1 MTALLF
7 SRKNNKKIKWG
18 DGLKTPSGK
27 ISITLVSII
36 LGLMLAIQFKNVQNV
51 GGNVS
56 LQRAQ
61 ELTAQIQ
68 KLNQD
73 IQSQENLMAELEDRI
88 LEYENAAQDEGKIN
102 DAMYHELE
110 RARIL
115 AGLTELEGAGVVV
128 TVNSI
133 PYQEWGQTGIVRNV
147 YHEDLLML
155 VNELNAAGA
164 EALDINGERI
174 ISTTEIRSA
183 GDYIVINTN
192 RYSAPFEIKALG
204 NPDTLEASLK
214 LLGGVADTL
223 GEELE
228 ITIRR
233 EDKIRIPKFDGPLN
247 YEYALPVH

>member
-1 MTALLF
+1 MNKF
-7 SRKNNKKIKWG
+7 SDKIV
-18 DGLKTPSGK
+18 
-27 ISITLVSII
+27 IMLVCML
-36 LGLMLAIQFKNVQNV
+36 LGLMLAAQFKNVQNV

-61 ELTAQIQ
+61 ELTSQIQ

-73 IQSQENLMAELEDRI
+73 IASQENLIQELEDRL
-88 LEYENAAQDEGKIN
+88 LEYENAAQDAGKLN
-102 DAMYHELE
+102 DAMYRDLE
-110 RARIL
+110 RARNL

-128 TVNSI
+128 TVNMISF
-133 PYQEWGQTGIVRNV
+133 QEGGESGIIRNV

-164 EALDINGERI
+164 EALAINDERI
-174 ISTTEIRSA
+174 IATTEIRDA

-204 NPDTLEASLK
+204 NPDTLEASLM
-214 LLGGVADTL
+214 LLGGIADTL

-228 ITIRR
+228 IKIRK
-233 EDKIRIPKFDGPLN
+233 ENSIRIPKYNSSIQFD
-247 YEYALPVH
+247 YAVPAQ

>member
-1 MTALLF
+1 M
-7 SRKNNKKIKWG
+7 
-18 DGLKTPSGK
+18 
-27 ISITLVSII
+27 I
-36 LGLMLAIQFKNVQNV
+36 LGLMLAAQFKNVQNV

-61 ELTAQIQ
+61 ELTTQIQ

-73 IQSQENLMAELEDRI
+73 ITSQENLIQELEDR
-88 LEYENAAQDEGKIN
+88 LMEYESAAQDAGKLN
-102 DAMYHELE
+102 DAMYKDLE
-110 RARIL
+110 RARNL
-115 AGLTELEGAGVVV
+115 AGLTDLEGSGVII
-128 TVNSI
+128 TVNLISF
-133 PYQEWGQTGIVRNV
+133 QEYGQSGIIRNV

-164 EALDINGERI
+164 EALAINDERI
-174 ISTTEIRSA
+174 IATTEIRDA

-204 NPDTLEASLK
+204 NPDTLEASLM

-228 ITIRR
+228 I
-233 EDKIRIPKFDGPLN
+233 KIRKENSIHIPKYNSPLQFD
-247 YEYALPVH
+247 YAAPVQ

>member
-1 MTALLF
+1 MKSF
-7 SRKNNKKIKWG
+7 G
-18 DGLKTPSGK
+18 GK
-27 ISITLVSII
+27 IAITLVSMI
-36 LGLMLAIQFKNVQNV
+36 LGLMLAAQFKNVQNV
-51 GGNVS
+51 GGSVS
-56 LQRAQ
+56 MQRAQ
-61 ELTAQIQ
+61 ELTTQIQ

-73 IQSQENLMAELEDRI
+73 MQNQQNLIQDLEIRI
-88 LEYENAAQDEGKIN
+88 AEYEDAAQDEGKIN
-102 DAMYHELE
+102 ETMFRDLE

-128 TVNSI
+128 TIDII
-133 PYQEWGQTGIVRNV
+133 PYQEWGESGIIRNV

-164 EALDINGERI
+164 EALEINGERI
-174 ISTTEIRSA
+174 VSTSEIRSA

-192 RYSAPFEIKALG
+192 RYSVPFEIKALG

-223 GEELE
+223 GEELA

-233 EDKIRIPKFDGPLN
+233 ENKVRVPKYNGPIE
-247 YEYALPVH
+247 YEYALPLQ

>member
-1 MTALLF
+1 MKNLL
-7 SRKNNKKIKWG
+7 G
-18 DGLKTPSGK
+18 GK
-27 ISITLVSII
+27 IAIMLVSII
-36 LGLMLAIQFKNVQNV
+36 LGLMLAAQFKNVQNV

-61 ELTAQIQ
+61 ELTSQIQ

-73 IQSQENLMAELEDRI
+73 IANQQNLIAELENRI
-88 LEYENAAQDEGKIN
+88 AEYENAAKDEGKLTETLN
-102 DAMYHELE
+102 KDLE

-115 AGLTELEGAGVVV
+115 AGLVELEGAGVIV
-128 TVNSI
+128 TVNVI
-133 PYQEWGQTGIVRNV
+133 PFEDWGETGIVRNV

-164 EALDINGERI
+164 EALAINGERI
-174 ISTTEIRSA
+174 VSTTEIRSA

-192 RYSAPFEIKALG
+192 RYTAPFEIKALG
-204 NPDTLEASLK
+204 NPETLEASLK
-214 LLGGVADTL
+214 LLGGVADIL

-233 EDKIRIPKFDGPLN
+233 EDKIRIPKYNRPLH
-247 YEYALPVH
+247 YEYAVPVQ

>member
-1 MTALLF
+1 LKKF
-7 SRKNNKKIKWG
+7 SDKIA
-18 DGLKTPSGK
+18 
-27 ISITLVSII
+27 IMLVCMI
-36 LGLMLAIQFKNVQNV
+36 LGLMLAAQFKNVQNV

-61 ELTAQIQ
+61 ELTSQIQ

-73 IQSQENLMAELEDRI
+73 IANQQNLIQELEDQ
-88 LEYENAAQDEGKIN
+88 LMEYEAAAQDAGKLN
-102 DAMYHELE
+102 ETMYRDLE
-110 RARIL
+110 RARNL
-115 AGLTELEGAGVVV
+115 AGLTDLEGAGVVV
-128 TVNSI
+128 TVNLVS
-133 PYQEWGQTGIVRNV
+133 YQEWGETGIIRNV

-164 EALDINGERI
+164 EALAINDERI
-174 ISTTEIRSA
+174 IASTEIRDA

-204 NPDTLEASLK
+204 NPDTLEASLM

-228 ITIRR
+228 IKIRK
-233 EDKIRIPKFDGPLN
+233 ENLIRIPKYSGSLQFD
-247 YEYALPVH
+247 YAIPVQ

>member
-1 MTALLF
+1 
-7 SRKNNKKIKWG
+7 
-18 DGLKTPSGK
+18 LKTLGGK
-27 ISITLVSII
+27 IAITLVSMI
-36 LGLMLAIQFKNVQNV
+36 LGLMLALQFKNVQNV

-56 LQRAQ
+56 LQRTQ
-61 ELTAQIQ
+61 ELTSQIQ

-73 IQSQENLMAELEDRI
+73 MQSQEKLITELEARI
-88 LEYENAAQDEGKIN
+88 VEYENAAQDEGKLN
-102 DAMYHELE
+102 DTMYQELE

-128 TVNSI
+128 TLDIV
-133 PYQEWGQTGIVRNV
+133 PYSDWGEYGIVRNV
-147 YHEDLLML
+147 YHEDLLTL
-155 VNELNAAGA
+155 INELNAAGA
-164 EALDINGERI
+164 EALEINGERI

-192 RYSAPFEIKALG
+192 RYSVPFEIKALG

-214 LLGGVADTL
+214 LLGGVADNL

-233 EDKIRIPKFDGPLN
+233 EDKIRIPKYNGPLQL
-247 YEYALPVH
+247 EYALPLHS

>member
-1 MTALLF
+1 M
-7 SRKNNKKIKWG
+7 
-18 DGLKTPSGK
+18 KTLGGK
-27 ISITLVSII
+27 VAITLVSII
-36 LGLMLAIQFKNVQNV
+36 LGLMLAVQFKNVQNV

-61 ELTAQIQ
+61 ELTTQIQ
-68 KLNQD
+68 KLNQEL
-73 IQSQENLMAELEDRI
+73 QSQENLIKELEVRI
-88 LEYENAAQDEGKIN
+88 LEYEDAAQDEGKIN
-102 DAMYHELE
+102 DTMYQELE

-115 AGLTELEGAGVVV
+115 AGLTDLEGAGVIV
-128 TVNSI
+128 TVDII
-133 PYQEWGQTGIVRNV
+133 PYQDWGEYGIVRNV

-223 GEELE
+223 GEDLE

-233 EDKIRIPKFDGPLN
+233 EELIRIPKYSGSLQN
-247 YEYALPVH
+247 EYALPPQS

>member
-1 MTALLF
+1 MK
-7 SRKNNKKIKWG
+7 RIG
-18 DGLKTPSGK
+18 DKLA
-27 ISITLVSII
+27 IMLVCMI
-36 LGLMLAIQFKNVQNV
+36 LGLMLAAQFKNVQNV

-61 ELTAQIQ
+61 ELTTQIQ

-73 IQSQENLMAELEDRI
+73 ITSQENLIQELEDR
-88 LEYENAAQDEGKIN
+88 LMEYESAAQDAGKLN
-102 DAMYHELE
+102 DAMYKDLE
-110 RARIL
+110 RARNL
-115 AGLTELEGAGVVV
+115 AGLTDLEGSGVII
-128 TVNSI
+128 TVNLISF
-133 PYQEWGQTGIVRNV
+133 QEYGQSGIIRNV

-164 EALDINGERI
+164 EALAINDERI
-174 ISTTEIRSA
+174 IATTEIRDA

-204 NPDTLEASLK
+204 NPDTLEASLM

-228 ITIRR
+228 I
-233 EDKIRIPKFDGPLN
+233 KIRKENSIYIPKYNSPLQFD
-247 YEYALPVH
+247 YAAPVQ

>member
-1 MTALLF
+1 M
-7 SRKNNKKIKWG
+7 
-18 DGLKTPSGK
+18 KTLSGK
-27 ISITLVSII
+27 IAVMLVSVV
-36 LGLMLAIQFKNVQNV
+36 LGLMLAAQFKNVQNV
-51 GGNVS
+51 GGSVS

-61 ELTAQIQ
+61 ELTSQIQ

-73 IQSQENLMAELEDRI
+73 IAKQQNLISELEGRLAD
-88 LEYENAAQDEGKIN
+88 YENAARDEGKLN
-102 DAMYHELE
+102 DALYKDLE

-115 AGLTELEGAGVVV
+115 AGLTELEGPGVIV
-128 TVNSI
+128 TVDLI
-133 PYQEWGQTGIVRNV
+133 PYQDWGETGIIRNV

-164 EALDINGERI
+164 EALAINGERI

-214 LLGGVADTL
+214 LLGGVVDTL
-223 GEELE
+223 GEELQ
-228 ITIRR
+228 IKIHR
-233 EDKIRIPKFDGPLN
+233 ENNIHIPKFNGPLQ
-247 YEYALPVH
+247 YEYAVPVQ

>member
-1 MTALLF
+1 MKKF
-7 SRKNNKKIKWG
+7 SDKIA
-18 DGLKTPSGK
+18 
-27 ISITLVSII
+27 IMLVCMI
-36 LGLMLAIQFKNVQNV
+36 LGLMLAAQFKNVQNV

-61 ELTAQIQ
+61 ELTSQIQ

-73 IQSQENLMAELEDRI
+73 IANQQNLIQELEDQ
-88 LEYENAAQDEGKIN
+88 LMEYEAAAQDAGKLN
-102 DAMYHELE
+102 ETMYRDLE
-110 RARIL
+110 RARNL
-115 AGLTELEGAGVVV
+115 AGLTDLEGAGVVV
-128 TVNSI
+128 TVNLVS
-133 PYQEWGQTGIVRNV
+133 YQEWGETGIIRNV

-164 EALDINGERI
+164 EALAINDERI
-174 ISTTEIRSA
+174 IASTEIRDA

-204 NPDTLEASLK
+204 NPDTLEASLM

-228 ITIRR
+228 IKIRK
-233 EDKIRIPKFDGPLN
+233 ENLIRIPKYSGSLQFD
-247 YEYALPVH
+247 YAIPVQ

>member
-1 MTALLF
+1 M
-7 SRKNNKKIKWG
+7 
-18 DGLKTPSGK
+18 KTLGGK
-27 ISITLVSII
+27 VAITLVSII
-36 LGLMLAIQFKNVQNV
+36 LGLMLAVQFKNVQNV

-61 ELTAQIQ
+61 ELTTQIQ
-68 KLNQD
+68 KLNQEL
-73 IQSQENLMAELEDRI
+73 QSQENLIKELEVRI
-88 LEYENAAQDEGKIN
+88 LEYEDAAQDEGKIN
-102 DAMYHELE
+102 DTMYQELE

-115 AGLTELEGAGVVV
+115 AGLTDLEGAGVIV
-128 TVNSI
+128 TVDII
-133 PYQEWGQTGIVRNV
+133 PYQDWGEYGIVRNV

-192 RYSAPFEIKALG
+192 RYSVPFEIKALG

-223 GEELE
+223 GEDLE

-233 EDKIRIPKFDGPLN
+233 EELIRIPKYSGSLQN
-247 YEYALPVH
+247 EYALPPQS